1 MQAFCQKYGRRFGLR
16 ECLPAL
22 SSRRMPIRIELSE
35 YVGCRRSDGSV
46 FSLFDR
52 RRGSAPRSFLR
63 TSTTSRINAF
73 LGSGSSMRRRNASA
87 SSLPSPAFRFR
98 RVVDAVLPF
107 CAAFLFLAC
116 NATIPLSWYALTQL
130 WTAPMSAPSLRLS
143 ISTATCSALAVPV
156 PVAARAVVDLR
167 RTFTNHDQGV
177 VEPRTVRACRHDHN
191 ASDRQSSGNPIS
203 VAGISG

>member
-46 FSLFDR
+46 FSLFGR

-73 LGSGSSMRRRNASA
+73 LGLRFLDPAAQRLRVIVAVPGIPAS
-87 SSLPSPAFRFR
+87 PRHRF
-98 RVVDAVLPF
+98 VG
-107 CAAFLFLAC
+107 LAG
-116 NATIPLSWYALTQL
+116 
-130 WTAPMSAPSLRLS
+130 
-143 ISTATCSALAVPV
+143 VPV
-156 PVAARAVVDLR
+156 PGSQRGHAFHVRPENPKCARNRTLSSKCVRIWTLSHSSNRSSEVDELELEKL
-167 RTFTNHDQGV
+167 DL
-177 VEPRTVRACRHDHN
+177 D
-191 ASDRQSSGNPIS
+191 SS
-203 VAGISG
+203 